1 MARISRL
8 AAVSFAACAA
18 AYTAPRSP
26 ASRLG
31 PQCAER
37 PVGGLEA
44 ASAADC
50 EPWLS
55 GQLRRTRAP
64 DTGVGSE
71 ERGVGA
77 LRRADAAASLGAI
90 GRDIDVLVATNNG
103 VTDRS
108 SSTLLSGPAA
118 WEELLP
124 LRRVFPT
131 FARFRPSARTGGLVV
146 EREARLLG
154 PLLAFGA
161 ASDGSPRDSA
171 TLALA
176 PRFWGGMYVRVLG
189 LTLPLPRLAPARPR
203 DLVVMY
209 LATDVLVVVDR
220 KPDGDALSV
229 LAEPAPW
236 RFTSPLRLRAKVA
249 AFRAARAA
257 ARDRRA
263 RDAAA
268 AETAGA
274 LVGDVDWTRDDGM
287 DVDDAVMQKFLES
300 SDKFKSQFSVQ
311 DMLDGKIRAEDPLGD
326 LLGTPFGAIFC
337 KFWID
342 ILSILG

>member
-26 ASRLG
+26 APRLG

-44 ASAADC
+44 ASDADY
-50 EPWLS
+50 ETWIS
-55 GQLRRTRAP
+55 GQLRLNRVQ
-64 DTGVGSE
+64 DKVVGIE
-71 ERGVGA
+71 ERVVGA

-108 SSTLLSGPAA
+108 SSTLLAGQGA

-124 LRRVFPT
+124 LRRLFPT

-146 EREARLLG
+146 EREARVLG

-161 ASDGSPRDSA
+161 AADGSPRDSA

-176 PRFWGGMYVRVLG
+176 PRFWGGMYVRVFG
-189 LTLPLPRLAPARPR
+189 LTLPLPRLAPPRAR

-209 LATDVLVVVDR
+209 LATDVLVIV
-220 KPDGDALSV
+220 
-229 LAEPAPW
+229 
-236 RFTSPLRLRAKVA
+236 
-249 AFRAARAA
+249 
-257 ARDRRA
+257 DRRA
-263 RDAAA
+263 AQ
-268 AETAGA
+268 G
-274 LVGDVDWTRDDGM
+274 
-287 DVDDAVMQKFLES
+287 
-300 SDKFKSQFSVQ
+300 
-311 DMLDGKIRAEDPLGD
+311 
-326 LLGTPFGAIFC
+326 
-337 KFWID
+337 
-342 ILSILG
+342 

>member
-26 ASRLG
+26 APRLG

-44 ASAADC
+44 ASDADY
-50 EPWLS
+50 ETWIS
-55 GQLRRTRAP
+55 GQLRLNRVQ
-64 DTGVGSE
+64 DKVVGIE
-71 ERGVGA
+71 ERVVGA

-90 GRDIDVLVATNNG
+90 GRDIDVLG
-103 VTDRS
+103 
-108 SSTLLSGPAA
+108 A

-124 LRRVFPT
+124 LRRLFPT

-146 EREARLLG
+146 EREARVLG
-154 PLLAFGA
+154 PLPRVGA
-161 ASDGSPRDSA
+161 PPDGSPRDSA

-176 PRFWGGMYVRVLG
+176 PRFWGGMYVRVFG
-189 LTLPLPRLAPARPR
+189 LTLPLPRLAPPRAR

-209 LATDVLVVVDR
+209 LATDALVI
-220 KPDGDALSV
+220 A
-229 LAEPAPW
+229 
-236 RFTSPLRLRAKVA
+236 
-249 AFRAARAA
+249 
-257 ARDRRA
+257 DRRA
-263 RDAAA
+263 AQGSTGSPTATRSPCSPSPRPGASRRPCASRQGRRLPRGRGQRPPAPREAAA

-326 LLGTPFGAIFC
+326 LLARDDRGRARGGNDA
-337 KFWID
+337 
-342 ILSILG
+342 L

>member
-44 ASAADC
+44 ASDADY
-50 EPWLS
+50 ETWIS
-55 GQLRRTRAP
+55 GQLRLNRVQ
-64 DTGVGSE
+64 DKVVGIE
-71 ERGVGA
+71 ERVVGA

-189 LTLPLPRLAPARPR
+189 LTLPLPRLAPPRAR

-229 LAEPAPW
+229 RAEPAP
-236 RFTSPLRLRAKVA
+236 
-249 AFRAARAA
+249 
-257 ARDRRA
+257 
-263 RDAAA
+263 
-268 AETAGA
+268 
-274 LVGDVDWTRDDGM
+274 
-287 DVDDAVMQKFLES
+287 
-300 SDKFKSQFSVQ
+300 
-311 DMLDGKIRAEDPLGD
+311 
-326 LLGTPFGAIFC
+326 
-337 KFWID
+337 
-342 ILSILG
+342 